1 MRSAARNTLIAA
13 ALVALAACAFA
24 RFEAPH
30 LSVIK
35 VDMVESDLLSQR
47 FKVRLRVQNPNDRE
61 LPVRGVTVKLEL
73 AGEQFGDG
81 VSGERFVVPAY
92 GEAEFDMLLTTNLAS
107 AVMRYI
113 GKKDKG
119 EESVEYRLSG
129 NVDLDKAMMH
139 SIPFSDS
146 GKLPIH

>member
-1 MRSAARNTLIAA
+1 M
-13 ALVALAACAFA
+13 
-24 RFEAPH
+24 
-30 LSVIK
+30 
-35 VDMVESDLLSQR
+35 
-47 FKVRLRVQNPNDRE
+47 
-61 LPVRGVTVKLEL
+61 
-73 AGEQFGDG
+73 
-81 VSGERFVVPAY
+81 PAY

-119 EESVEYRLSG
+119 EESVEYRMSG
-129 NVDLDKAMMH
+129 TVDIDKAMMH

>member
-1 MRSAARNTLIAA
+1 MRRAVRNLLTTAAIL
-13 ALVALAACAFA
+13 ALAACAFA

-47 FKVRLRVQNPNDRE
+47 FKVRLRVHNPNDRE

-73 AGEQFGDG
+73 AGEPFGDG

-107 AVMRYI
+107 AVMRVI
-113 GKKDKG
+113 GRKDKG
-119 EESVEYRLSG
+119 EDSVEYRMSG
-129 NVDLDKAMMH
+129 NVDIDKVMMH